1 VQYACAAVFAGFLAL
16 GVCVRVASEPEAR
29 RRWTLR
35 LIAYVAGVSLLAGLT
50 QKDAW
55 PFTSHTIAVG
65 RARPDAPVCLIELA
79 GVDGDG
85 QEWRLDPYSW
95 MPLYESVLHYW
106 LERNLSGLT
115 PPERDVVLSFLLARA
130 DASRER
136 LSTGR
141 AIGPQR
147 WLGPLGAP
155 YWLLLPRPSV
165 SAQPLT
171 GLRVYQA
178 CWVPRERYADPLKRR
193 RRLLA
198 EHFAPVAF
206 PHGGGRE

>member
-1 VQYACAAVFAGFLAL
+1 MHYAYAAVFLVFLAL
-16 GVCVRVASEPEAR
+16 GVRVRTASEPAAR
-29 RRWTLR
+29 RRWTIR
-35 LIAYVAGVSLLAGLT
+35 LIAYVTGVSLLAGFT

-65 RARPDAPVCLIELA
+65 RARADSQVCLMELA
-79 GVDGDG
+79 GVDADG

-106 LERNLSGLT
+106 LERNLKHLT
-115 PPERDVVLSFLLARA
+115 DPERDVALSFLLARA
-130 DASRER
+130 ESARER
-136 LSTGR
+136 LAAGQ

-155 YWLLLPRPSV
+155 YWLLLPRPVASPERL
-165 SAQPLT
+165 A

-178 CWVPRERYADPLKRR
+178 CWVPRERYSDPLRRR

-198 EHFAPVAF
+198 EHFDAIADP
-206 PHGGGRE
+206 GGPR

>member
-1 VQYACAAVFAGFLAL
+1 MQYACAAVFVAFLIL
-16 GVCVRVASEPEAR
+16 GVRVRLASDRLVR
-29 RRWTLR
+29 RRRVVHLV
-35 LIAYVAGVSLLAGLT
+35 AYVAGAHLLAGLT

-65 RARPDAPVCLIELA
+65 RAHAEARVCLVELA
-79 GVDGDG
+79 GVDDAGE
-85 QEWRLDPYSW
+85 EWRLDPYSW

-106 LERNLSGLT
+106 LERNLSRLT
-115 PPERDVVLSFLLARA
+115 DAERDQALAYLLARA
-130 DASRER
+130 ER
-136 LSTGR
+136 ARQQAAEGH

-155 YWLLLPRPSV
+155 YWLLLPRPTP
-165 SAQPLT
+165 APDRLT

-178 CWVPRERYADPLKRR
+178 CWVPRERYADALRVR

-198 EHFAPVAF
+198 EHFE
-206 PHGGGRE
+206 GGGAARP

>member
-1 VQYACAAVFAGFLAL
+1 MQYAYAAVFAVFLAL
-16 GVCVRVASEPEAR
+16 GVRVRMAPDPLAR
-29 RRWTLR
+29 RRRTVR

-65 RARPDAPVCLIELA
+65 RARADAPVCLIELS
-79 GVDGDG
+79 GVDAGG
-85 QEWRLDPYSW
+85 REWGLDPYSW
-95 MPLYESVLHYW
+95 MPVYESVLHYW
-106 LERNLSGLT
+106 LQRNLSRLA
-115 PPERDVVLSFLLARA
+115 PPERDAVLSFLLARA
-130 DASRER
+130 EASRER

-155 YWLLLPRPSV
+155 YWLLLPRPAAS
-165 SAQPLT
+165 PERLT
-171 GLRVYQA
+171 ALRVYQA

-198 EHFAPVAF
+198 EHVESVGPL
-206 PHGGGRE
+206 GGQRE

>member
-1 VQYACAAVFAGFLAL
+1 MHYAYAAAFAVFLAL
-16 GVCVRVASEPEAR
+16 GLCARAAAAPAAR
-29 RRWTLR
+29 RRWTVR

-79 GVDGDG
+79 GVDADG
-85 QEWRLDPYSW
+85 QERRLDPYSW

-106 LERNLSGLT
+106 LERNLSRLT
-115 PPERDVVLSFLLARA
+115 PPERDVALSFLLARA
-130 DASRER
+130 EASREW
-136 LSTGR
+136 LSAGR

-155 YWLLLPRPSV
+155 YWLLLPRPSA
-165 SAQPLT
+165 SAEPLT

-198 EHFAPVAF
+198 EHFEPVAL
-206 PHGGGRE
+206 PNDGGRE